1 MSTNTFGIL
10 SMQTAKT
17 RRAGQDSE
25 KKNIGHR
32 PRFCVTELT
41 RLVRILLC
49 ETKVVRFWPFFVGFL
64 ALEPTMKHIGK
75 QKTNTRC
82 NRVF

>member
-10 SMQTAKT
+10 SMQTART
-17 RRAGQDSE
+17 RRAGPDSE

-49 ETKVVRFWPFFVGFL
+49 ETKVVSFWPFLVGF
-64 ALEPTMKHIGK
+64 
-75 QKTNTRC
+75 
-82 NRVF
+82 